1 MIFRTVLLLVCI
13 GLTLSCSTRVE
24 YERMAES
31 AAPDAVNINTAMI
44 GELESLP
51 GVGRGTAEAI
61 IAYRKENGPFRR
73 TEHLMQIRGIS
84 ENRFLKMR
92 EFIKAE

>member
-1 MIFRTVLLLVCI
+1 MIFRILLLVCI

-24 YERMAES
+24 YERTVAVE
-31 AAPDAVNINTAMI
+31 APGAININTATM
-44 GELESLP
+44 GELERLP

-61 IAYRKENGPFRR
+61 IEYRNENGPFRR

-84 ENRFLKMR
+84 DSRFQKMR